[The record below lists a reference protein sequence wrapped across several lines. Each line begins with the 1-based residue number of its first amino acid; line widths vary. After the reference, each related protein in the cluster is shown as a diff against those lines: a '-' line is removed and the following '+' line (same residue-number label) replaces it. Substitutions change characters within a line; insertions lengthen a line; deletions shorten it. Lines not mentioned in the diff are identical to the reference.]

1 MPHLRLRASGI
12 MGDVDIRRFRRQ
24 RWSAWL
30 AIFAMLLLALA
41 PTVSQVLGA
50 HAPHHAHAGHAVAAS
65 AHADHAALASHLQP
79 QADDDCAGDCW
90 RKCGYCDFLAH
101 APALATVAHA
111 IVVAPLRAAAPATRH
126 RSEPRVVRPFSL
138 AQPRGPPVLA

>member
-1 MPHLRLRASGI
+1 MPQLRAYASGI

-65 AHADHAALASHLQP
+65 AHADHASHLQP

>member
-1 MPHLRLRASGI
+1 MPHLRPWVSGI
-12 MGDVDIRRFRRQ
+12 MRDVDIRRYRRQ
-24 RWSAWL
+24 RSSAWL

-50 HAPHHAHAGHAVAAS
+50 HAPHHAHAGHAAAAS
-65 AHADHAALASHLQP
+65 AHADHAAHASHRQP

-111 IVVAPLRAAAPATRH
+111 LVLVPLRPAAPATRD
-126 RSEPRVVRPFSL
+126 RIQPRLARPFSL

>member
-1 MPHLRLRASGI
+1 MPHLRLQASGI

-65 AHADHAALASHLQP
+65 AHADHASHLQP

-126 RSEPRVVRPFSL
+126 RNEPRVARPFSL